1 MELPKIKVA
10 DFEGPFDLLLHLIK
24 KNKMDIYNVEIY
36 KVTNQY
42 LEYLNTRKVMD
53 LEITSEFIVVA
64 ATLIE
69 IKSKNL
75 LPKVKVEEEENE
87 EDIEIKLMERLI
99 EYKRFKAVSEFFN
112 DKYVS
117 SGEVFSKK
125 PEVIEEIKPEKVDN
139 DDIFKNITLLDLY
152 NIYNKILE
160 NYREKQ
166 NKVNVVQKKIYVDKY
181 KVEDKME
188 ELLKK
193 FNSVEV
199 IEFNNLMKTFQI
211 YLLRGGEILSN
222 IDVKQYEF
230 NELSRKS
237 DIKSAIESMLFVSGE
252 PLPLREISNNLELKE
267 KNVVEILQEMTTEY
281 EDKSRG
287 IRLISLDEAYQLV
300 TKSENSEF
308 VQKLLKKNKKHSLS
322 QASIESLAIIAY
334 KQPITRIDIDEI
346 RGVKSESAITRLVE
360 RGLIKDVGRL
370 EVPGRPILYGT
381 TDEFLRQFG
390 LKTIKE
396 LPSLDLYGDEG
407 VQSSMDLLNKAI
419 EDIDLE
425 ENKILKQ
432 ASKNEEEA
440 AIDEEK

>member
-1 MELPKIKVA
+1 
-10 DFEGPFDLLLHLIK
+10 
-24 KNKMDIYNVEIY
+24 
-36 KVTNQY
+36 
-42 LEYLNTRKVMD
+42 
-53 LEITSEFIVVA
+53 
-64 ATLIE
+64 
-69 IKSKNL
+69 
-75 LPKVKVEEEENE
+75 
-87 EDIEIKLMERLI
+87 
-99 EYKRFKAVSEFFN
+99 
-112 DKYVS
+112 
-117 SGEVFSKK
+117 
-125 PEVIEEIKPEKVDN
+125 
-139 DDIFKNITLLDLY
+139 
-152 NIYNKILE
+152 
-160 NYREKQ
+160 
-166 NKVNVVQKKIYVDKY
+166 
-181 KVEDKME
+181 
-188 ELLKK
+188 
-193 FNSVEV
+193 
-199 IEFNNLMKTFQI
+199 MKTFQI

-252 PLPLREISNNLELKE
+252 ALPLREISNNLELRE

-425 ENKILKQ
+425 ENNLTKLTNRICEGMV
-432 ASKNEEEA
+432 SNCEEEIDLQA
-440 AIDEEK
+440 EDGFTNDTEIRTALIEQANNPEGFQERFADWSEKKKKQFYILFLIWSFIWSNFLQDDFKQYVCQPIKEYVVAKIREFPNKNAGIVGELKDEQAIVTGDEPYYYKIMFIGEDGKEHEGFVSKRSVILIEDADKESDTE

>member
-1 MELPKIKVA
+1 M
-10 DFEGPFDLLLHLIK
+10 
-24 KNKMDIYNVEIY
+24 
-36 KVTNQY
+36 
-42 LEYLNTRKVMD
+42 
-53 LEITSEFIVVA
+53 
-64 ATLIE
+64 
-69 IKSKNL
+69 
-75 LPKVKVEEEENE
+75 
-87 EDIEIKLMERLI
+87 
-99 EYKRFKAVSEFFN
+99 
-112 DKYVS
+112 
-117 SGEVFSKK
+117 
-125 PEVIEEIKPEKVDN
+125 
-139 DDIFKNITLLDLY
+139 
-152 NIYNKILE
+152 
-160 NYREKQ
+160 
-166 NKVNVVQKKIYVDKY
+166 
-181 KVEDKME
+181 
-188 ELLKK
+188 
-193 FNSVEV
+193 
-199 IEFNNLMKTFQI
+199 
-211 YLLRGGEILSN
+211 SN

-252 PLPLREISNNLELKE
+252 PLPLREISNNLELRE

-425 ENKILKQ
+425 ENKIFITSQNHGYYVSEMPENMEVTHINLNDNTVEGMRHKELPIYSVQ
-432 ASKNEEEA
+432 YHPEA
-440 AIDEEK
+440 CPGPKDNDYIFDKFLELV